1 MHDLGE
7 LSGMSKQKK
16 FILNFILYSI
26 SKYFKHISRVAF
38 EIDLAKSL
46 GSDRGRS
53 PLGLKSNMLHR
64 LLPRSLTNISKIWKR
79 DDFK

>member
-7 LSGMSKQKK
+7 LSGMLKQKK

-26 SKYFKHISRVAF
+26 SKYFKHTSRVAF
-38 EIDLAKSL
+38 EIDLAEIL

-53 PLGLKSNMLHR
+53 PLGLKSNMFTDCYQDL
-64 LLPRSLTNISKIWKR
+64 
-79 DDFK
+79 